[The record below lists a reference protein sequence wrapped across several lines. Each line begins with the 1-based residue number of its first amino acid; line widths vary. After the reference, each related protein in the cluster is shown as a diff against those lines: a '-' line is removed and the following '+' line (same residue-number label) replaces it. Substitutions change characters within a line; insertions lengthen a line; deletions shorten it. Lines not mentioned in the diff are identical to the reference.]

1 MIINTKE
8 INDYIKNEN
17 KTGYRIGRETGMN
30 EQLAYSYKS
39 GKADI
44 SNMKLFMAEKIQ
56 KVINAEKEKN
66 NV

>member
-8 INDYIKNEN
+8 IKDYIKDEN

-44 SNMKLFMAEKIQ
+44 ANMKLFMAEKIQ
-56 KVINAEKEKN
+56 KVINEEKAKKN
-66 NV
+66 V

>member
-56 KVINAEKEKN
+56 KVINAEKERN